1 MDILYQDNHL
11 LVVVKPPNMPVQ
23 ADESG
28 DLDLLTALKAYIKE
42 AYHKPGAV
50 YLGLV
55 HRLDR
60 PAGGVMVFARTSKA
74 ASRLSSQFAGHGAK
88 KRYFALACGIS
99 YMLSGYNG
107 LYSSQMT
114 LGPKLTNPPPEK
126 PVDSFCH

>member
-60 PAGGVMVFARTSKA
+60 PAMQVHIFPDDLRDD
-74 ASRLSSQFAGHGAK
+74 AGLPGFYAWRH
-88 KRYFALACGIS
+88 RPALQNHLRI
-99 YMLSGYNG
+99 
-107 LYSSQMT
+107 
-114 LGPKLTNPPPEK
+114 
-126 PVDSFCH
+126 

>member
-88 KRYFALACGIS
+88 KRYFALACGHGEGGQ
-99 YMLSGYNG
+99 LQGYIRR
-107 LYSSQMT
+107 L
-114 LGPKLTNPPPEK
+114 PEGGACLCQAQD
-126 PVDSFCH
+126 PEA

>member
-55 HRLDR
+55 HRQ
-60 PAGGVMVFARTSKA
+60 AGSA
-74 ASRLSSQFAGHGAK
+74 ANSRA
-88 KRYFALACGIS
+88 
-99 YMLSGYNG
+99 
-107 LYSSQMT
+107 T
-114 LGPKLTNPPPEK
+114 GPRSVTWTGPPGG
-126 PVDSFCH
+126 